1 MVMIEVDEK
10 KLDKLLNAFGH
21 NCDYLYEEAYG
32 KYCCHGVLINEP
44 QKCGNCQFKNS
55 KSIKEWLRKENQH

>member
-1 MVMIEVDEK
+1 MIKVDEK

-21 NCDYLYEEAYG
+21 NCDYLHEEAYG

-44 QKCGNCQFKNS
+44 
-55 KSIKEWLRKENQH
+55 

>member
-1 MVMIEVDEK
+1 MTMIEVDEK

-21 NCDYLYEEAYG
+21 NCDYLHEEAYG

-55 KSIKEWLRKENQH
+55 KSIKEWLRKED